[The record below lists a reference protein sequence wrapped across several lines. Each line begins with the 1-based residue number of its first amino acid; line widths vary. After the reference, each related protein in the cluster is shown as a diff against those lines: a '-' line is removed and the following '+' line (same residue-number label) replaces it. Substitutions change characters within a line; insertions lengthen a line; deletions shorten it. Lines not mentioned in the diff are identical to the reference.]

1 LEKLLDKGEIMEQK
15 LIELKIDVYTLELI
29 LEGLGELKL
38 KQSFELVNKLLYE
51 KNRQLNPQEKQEES
65 K

>member
-1 LEKLLDKGEIMEQK
+1 LDKGEIMEQK

>member
-1 LEKLLDKGEIMEQK
+1 MEQK